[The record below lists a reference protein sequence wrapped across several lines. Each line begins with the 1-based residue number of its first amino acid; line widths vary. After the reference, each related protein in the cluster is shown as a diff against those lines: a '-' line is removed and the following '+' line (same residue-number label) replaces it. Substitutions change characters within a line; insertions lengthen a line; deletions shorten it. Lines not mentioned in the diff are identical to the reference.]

1 MLSSSSGTC
10 LKARPNVSNFGVKS
24 IPRAACLLLHRK
36 ARPEPPGIQHYV
48 QRRQYAGSKRNV
60 PKASSSQ
67 MSKPTKTDQPAHVTS
82 LGSTRAQLNDFYR
95 TPTKGFISYLPK
107 SWIPYAE
114 LARLDKP
121 TGTVYLWLPCAFSTL
136 LAGSMTSPVM
146 GFGDVHGTAALFL
159 VGAFIMRGAG
169 CTVND
174 LWDRNLDPHVER
186 TKFRPIARGAVTPLQ
201 ATTFLGAQLLAGL
214 AILLQFPIS
223 CLYYG
228 IPSLLLV
235 GIYPLAKRVTNYPQF
250 VLGLT
255 FSWGAIMGFPA
266 MGIDLLS
273 NANALYTA
281 ACLYLSCAAWTINYD
296 MVYAYMDIKDDV
308 KAGIKSIARAH
319 EHSPEP
325 VLIGLAAAQATLLA
339 AAVYLAGAAWYH
351 PWMSAIGALSPNVL
365 LITIVD
371 FNSVTS
377 CLWYFKASAGM
388 VGFMIGYGLYAN
400 YLEKLHDL
408 RDELKATRNLAR
420 GLEESM
426 GEITDT

>member
-1 MLSSSSGTC
+1 MFSFSSRAC
-10 LKARPNVSNFGVKS
+10 LTARPCVNSFGVNS
-24 IPRAACLLLHRK
+24 FPRVACSLLYQEL
-36 ARPEPPGIQHYV
+36 RPEPPRIQHAV
-48 QRRQYAGSKRNV
+48 QRRKYAGPNRKVS
-60 PKASSSQ
+60 KASSAQ
-67 MSKPTKTDQPAHVTS
+67 NSKPTKKDHPVHVTS
-82 LGSTRAQLNDFYR
+82 LGSTRAQLNDVYR

-121 TGTVYLWLPCAFSTL
+121 TGTVYLWLPCAFSTI

-146 GFGDVHGTAALFL
+146 GLGDVYGTAALFL
-159 VGAFIMRGAG
+159 AGAFVMRGAG

-186 TKFRPIARGAVTPLQ
+186 TKFRPIARGAVSPLQ
-201 ATTFLGAQLLAGL
+201 ASTFLGGQLLAGL
-214 AILLQFPIS
+214 AILLQFPTP

-235 GIYPLAKRVTNYPQF
+235 GTYPLAKRVTNYPQF

-266 MGIDLLS
+266 MGIDLFS
-273 NANALYTA
+273 DTNALKTA
-281 ACLYLSCAAWTINYD
+281 ACLYASCIAWTMNYD

-319 EHSPEP
+319 EHNPEP
-325 VLIGLAAAQATLLA
+325 VLIGLAAAQAALLA
-339 AAVYLAGAAWYH
+339 AAAYLAGAAWYH
-351 PWMSAIGALSPNVL
+351 PWMFATGTFGGNFI

-371 FNSVTS
+371 FNNPAS
-377 CLWYFKASAGM
+377 CLWYFKASSGV
-388 VGFMIGYGLYAN
+388 VGFLIVYGLFIN
-400 YLEKLHDL
+400 HLEKV
-408 RDELKATRNLAR
+408 RDELEAAQSLA
-420 GLEESM
+420 GGSEESM
-426 GEITDT
+426 GEITDI

>member
-1 MLSSSSGTC
+1 M
-10 LKARPNVSNFGVKS
+10 VS
-24 IPRAACLLLHRK
+24 
-36 ARPEPPGIQHYV
+36 
-48 QRRQYAGSKRNV
+48 
-60 PKASSSQ
+60 KASSAQ
-67 MSKPTKTDQPAHVTS
+67 TSKPTKKDPPVHVTS
-82 LGSTRAQLNDFYR
+82 LGSTRAQLNDAYR

-136 LAGSMTSPVM
+136 LAGSMTAPVM
-146 GFGDVHGTAALFL
+146 GIGDVFGTAVLFL
-159 VGAFIMRGAG
+159 AGAFVMRGAG

-186 TKFRPIARGAVTPLQ
+186 TKFRPLARGAVTLLE

-214 AILLQFPIS
+214 AILLQFPTP

-235 GIYPLAKRVTNYPQF
+235 GAYPLAKRVTNYPQF
-250 VLGLT
+250 ILGLT

-273 NANALYTA
+273 DTNALDTA
-281 ACLYLSCAAWTINYD
+281 ACLYASCIAWTMNYD

-319 EHSPEP
+319 EHNPEL
-325 VLIGLAAAQATLLA
+325 VLIGLAAAQAALLA
-339 AAVYLAGAAWYH
+339 AALHLAGAAWSL
-351 PWMSAIGALSPNVL
+351 PILLPVSVFGGNAI

-371 FNSVTS
+371 FKNPAS
-377 CLWYFKASAGM
+377 CLWYFKASSELGRIPDRSM
-388 VGFMIGYGLYAN
+388 V
-400 YLEKLHDL
+400 YLSTISK
-408 RDELKATRNLAR
+408 
-420 GLEESM
+420 S
-426 GEITDT
+426 

>member
-1 MLSSSSGTC
+1 MLYQE
-10 LKARPNVSNFGVKS
+10 
-24 IPRAACLLLHRK
+24 I
-36 ARPEPPGIQHYV
+36 RPEPPRIQHAV
-48 QRRQYAGSKRNV
+48 QRRQYAGPNRKVS
-60 PKASSSQ
+60 KASSASN
-67 MSKPTKTDQPAHVTS
+67 SKPTKKDHLVHVTS
-82 LGSTRAQLNDFYR
+82 LGSIRAQLNDAYR
-95 TPTKGFISYLPK
+95 TPIKGFISYLPK

-136 LAGSMTSPVM
+136 LAGSMTAPVM
-146 GFGDVHGTAALFL
+146 GIGDVFGTAVLFL
-159 VGAFIMRGAG
+159 AGAFVMRGAG

-186 TKFRPIARGAVTPLQ
+186 TKFRPLARGAVTPLQ

-214 AILLQFPIS
+214 AILLQFPTP

-235 GIYPLAKRVTNYPQF
+235 GAYPLAKRVTDYPQF

-266 MGIDLLS
+266 MGIDLFS
-273 NANALYTA
+273 DTDALNTA
-281 ACLYLSCAAWTINYD
+281 ACLYASCIAWTMNYD

-319 EHSPEP
+319 EHNPEL
-325 VLIGLAAAQATLLA
+325 VLIGLAAAQAALLA
-339 AAVYLAGAAWYH
+339 AALHLAGAAWSL
-351 PWMSAIGALSPNVL
+351 PLLLPVSVFGGNAT

-371 FNSVTS
+371 FKNAAS
-377 CLWYFKASAGM
+377 CLWYFKASSRFIGFLIVLGLLTNYFGKLVEELEAAQSLAG
-388 VGFMIGYGLYAN
+388 GS
-400 YLEKLHDL
+400 
-408 RDELKATRNLAR
+408 
-420 GLEESM
+420 EESM
-426 GEITDT
+426 GEIVDI